1 MSFRTLSLAAAT
13 ALTLGAPQ
21 SVPAH
26 HAFAA
31 EFSRDMPLDL
41 TGTVTKVEWMNPHA
55 RFYIDVDD
63 GSGNPVSWDFELGS
77 PNVLM
82 RRGWTRNSLQL
93 GDVVT
98 VTGFRAR
105 NDPHVGN
112 ATSVTL
118 ASGQK
123 VFAGSSS
130 ERDN

>member
-1 MSFRTLSLAAAT
+1 
-13 ALTLGAPQ
+13 
-21 SVPAH
+21 
-26 HAFAA
+26 
-31 EFSRDMPLDL
+31 
-41 TGTVTKVEWMNPHA
+41 
-55 RFYIDVDD
+55 
-63 GSGNPVSWDFELGS
+63 
-77 PNVLM
+77 
-82 RRGWTRNSLQL
+82 
-93 GDVVT
+93 